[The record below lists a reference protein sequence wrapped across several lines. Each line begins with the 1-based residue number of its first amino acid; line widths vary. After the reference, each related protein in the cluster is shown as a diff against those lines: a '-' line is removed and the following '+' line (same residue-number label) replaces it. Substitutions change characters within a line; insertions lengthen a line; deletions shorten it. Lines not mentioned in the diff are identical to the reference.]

1 MIGSTSVLGSTP
13 NPPSLEQVQAEYIQ
27 SRACDYRIAINE
39 ILRAWASLA
48 EENVLPDFAELTSI
62 HRLPFGLP
70 QLLLRG
76 MFERVQLPD
85 RDPATGDRDRRRT
98 EEIME
103 DKLELK
109 AALVALS
116 TIFPNANIDSNDIA
130 LATLLGG
137 SDFEKRMGPII
148 EAINAPQQ
156 NAPQ

>member
-85 RDPATGDRDRRRT
+85 RDPVTGDRDRRST
-98 EEIME
+98 EDVMKDELEIE
-103 DKLELK
+103 
-109 AALVALS
+109 AAFVALS
-116 TIFPNANIDSNDIA
+116 EIFPNAKIRQVDIA
-130 LATLLGG
+130 LGTLVDGAG
-137 SDFEKRMGPII
+137 FAEKLAPFIKVM
-148 EAINAPQQ
+148 NADQ
-156 NAPQ
+156 